1 MSCRL
6 PRGKKFLLRRI
17 VCTLLESALIKF
29 SICFLD
35 FDNRTEVSGLEDRS
49 KDLVILSEKRLLFD
63 ELLGLES
70 VEALSGSP
78 YRRLRKSRL
87 FLVRRSVRTKAE
99 HSFTVFVAA
108 SASCV

>member
-1 MSCRL
+1 M
-6 PRGKKFLLRRI
+6 LRWI

-49 KDLVILSEKRLLFD
+49 KDLVILYEKRLLFD

-70 VEALSGSP
+70 VVALSGS
-78 YRRLRKSRL
+78 S
-87 FLVRRSVRTKAE
+87 
-99 HSFTVFVAA
+99 
-108 SASCV
+108 